1 MVESAPSTIRRESVN
16 SVDTRQLGKPRGVA
30 FVIIMSIVTLGIY
43 GIYWTYKSYEEIR
56 HYRQQ
61 GVNGVVGVLLG
72 LIMVGIFLLPSYV
85 GRMYKED
92 LIRKGE
98 EPILAAQKVPIT
110 GWSGFLVLIP
120 YIGGIIWL
128 AKVQSKLNN
137 FWEGQAHAAAS
148 SKATSPTA

>member
-1 MVESAPSTIRRESVN
+1 MN
-16 SVDTRQLGKPRGVA
+16 SVDARPLGQPRGVA

-43 GIYWTYKSYEEIR
+43 GIYWQYKSYEEIR
-56 HYRQQ
+56 HYREQ
-61 GVNGVVGVLLG
+61 GVNGVVGVLLAFI
-72 LIMVGIFLLPSYV
+72 LVSVFLLPSYV

-92 LIRKGE
+92 LIRQGE

-137 FWEGQAHAAAS
+137 FWEGKAHSAAAA
-148 SKATSPTA
+148 KTVPAAT

>member
-1 MVESAPSTIRRESVN
+1 MN
-16 SVDTRQLGKPRGVA
+16 LGERPLGHPRGVA
-30 FVIIMSIVTLGIY
+30 FVLIMTIITLGIY
-43 GIYWTYKSYEEIR
+43 GIYWLYKSYEEMR

-61 GVNGVVGVLLG
+61 GVNGVVDVLLAI
-72 LIMVGIFLLPSYV
+72 LIVGIFLLPSYV

-92 LIRKGE
+92 MIRQGD

-120 YIGGIIWL
+120 YIGSLIWL

-137 FWEGQAHAAAS
+137 FWEGQAHRAAVAKAAAMP
-148 SKATSPTA
+148 A